1 MILNVVKS
9 PSAIRLYKNG
19 LRMHEIKRSS
29 EEKAY
34 NFMARLYENHQ
45 EVNLEL
51 YMETYLRVKT
61 AIRTPELLVE
71 LLSIR
76 RTD

>member
-1 MILNVVKS
+1 MTYEKVI
-9 PSAIRLYKNG
+9 IGQG
-19 LRMHEIKRSS
+19 LHNNEFGK
-29 EEKAY
+29 
-34 NFMARLYENHQ
+34 
-45 EVNLEL
+45 
-51 YMETYLRVKT
+51 RVKT